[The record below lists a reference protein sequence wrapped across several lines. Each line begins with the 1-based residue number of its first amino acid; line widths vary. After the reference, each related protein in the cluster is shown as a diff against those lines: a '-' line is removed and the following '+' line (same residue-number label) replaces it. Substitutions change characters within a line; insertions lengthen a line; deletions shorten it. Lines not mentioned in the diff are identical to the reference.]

1 MTLPVLL
8 VVLLA
13 LLAVAALVAVTA
25 SVVRGDGYRAAPCRP
40 GGGGTA
46 WSAGDLPSVGYRER

>member
-1 MTLPVLL
+1 MTLSVLL

-40 GGGGTA
+40 GGGTA